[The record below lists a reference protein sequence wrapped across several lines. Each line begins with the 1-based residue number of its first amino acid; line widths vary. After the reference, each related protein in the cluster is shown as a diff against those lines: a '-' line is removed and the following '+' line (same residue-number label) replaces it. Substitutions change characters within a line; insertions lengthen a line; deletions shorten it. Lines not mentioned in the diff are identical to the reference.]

1 VILTKA
7 ERQRGTRIARH
18 EWLHDAGLSIMY
30 AYFRRS
36 YGPGPFDGE
45 EGVPSREW
53 RIKRNCSLTP
63 LQSLAATVFLMA
75 LIVAIGVAAAFAFG
89 VWLALPFSMLCT
101 VAVGIAFIAYSRH
114 ATDGEVLTFA
124 PPFVIVEVHDRGRRT
139 MHRMNAARLAV
150 SLGDSDGAVYLCDG
164 WQRIPVGRQ
173 LPAAARAEFVRQL
186 RRFIVAGC

>member
-1 VILTKA
+1 
-7 ERQRGTRIARH
+7 
-18 EWLHDAGLSIMY
+18 MY

-150 SLGDSDGAVYLCDG
+150 SLGDSDGVVYLCDG

-186 RRFIVAGC
+186 RRLIVADC

>member
-1 VILTKA
+1 
-7 ERQRGTRIARH
+7 
-18 EWLHDAGLSIMY
+18 
-30 AYFRRS
+30 
-36 YGPGPFDGE
+36 
-45 EGVPSREW
+45 VPSREW

-63 LQSLAATVFLMA
+63 RQSLAATVFLMA
-75 LIVAIGVAAAFAFG
+75 LDLAIGVAAAFAFG
-89 VWLALPFSMLCT
+89 AWLTLPFSMLCT

-150 SLGDSDGAVYLCDG
+150 SLGDSDGVVYLCDG

>member
-1 VILTKA
+1 
-7 ERQRGTRIARH
+7 
-18 EWLHDAGLSIMY
+18 MY

-45 EGVPSREW
+45 GCVPSREW

-63 LQSLAATVFLMA
+63 RQSLAATAFLMA
-75 LIVAIGVAAAFAFG
+75 LVLATGVAAAFAFG

-101 VAVGIAFIAYSRH
+101 LSVGIAFIAYSRH

-124 PPFVIVEVHDRGRRT
+124 PPFVIVEAHEGGRRT
-139 MHRMNAARLAV
+139 IHRMNAARLAV
-150 SLGDSDGAVYLCDG
+150 SLDSDGVVYLCDG

-173 LPAAARAEFVRQL
+173 LPAAARTEFVRQL
-186 RRFIVAGC
+186 RRFIVADC